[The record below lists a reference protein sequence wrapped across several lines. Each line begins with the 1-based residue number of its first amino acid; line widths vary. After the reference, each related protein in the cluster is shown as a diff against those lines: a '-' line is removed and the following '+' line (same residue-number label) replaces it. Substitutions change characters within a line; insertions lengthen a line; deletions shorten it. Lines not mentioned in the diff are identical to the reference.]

1 MKLRSL
7 IIGLGAALLLTGCAE
22 KKGYDNMALL
32 YGGNVQ
38 RNPSDWTKERLA
50 SHITYTDPEGN
61 ETWLFDAFLA
71 LEIWDK
77 GTDGNRVRSL
87 GTGYGNKS
95 GDRVSWQHFLDW
107 WFTPDNGFDALDQ
120 AVEDAKK
127 RIGRPAT
134 KRKVVISVPD
144 PIIYEDYK
152 DTLSSTVYWGE
163 LDGKQLDF
171 SKGEDRLAA
180 VHWFI
185 DQAIRRWKA
194 AGYRN
199 IVLEGFYCF
208 TEDIVTPGNGWSYE
222 LKKADQLYP
231 AISDYVHS
239 LGYTMSWIP
248 YNHAGGYNKWQ
259 DFHLDYVMM
268 QPNYLWHPEYSMDTY
283 KESVRKN
290 GLSMELELDGSVMS
304 GRKDAD
310 SARERFYRYM
320 EICHELD
327 LYGKRELSYY
337 LGSNTLND
345 LKNSSDPVDQQLYHD
360 FCRFVAGH
368 KVKR

>member
-50 SHITYTDPEGN
+50 SHVTYTDPEGN

-107 WFTPDNGFDALDQ
+107 WFTPGNGFDALDQ

-222 LKKADQLYP
+222 LKKSDQLYP

-290 GLSMELELDGSVMS
+290 GLSMELELDGSVMRGSS
-304 GRKDAD
+304 GSD

-320 EICHELD
+320 EICRELD

-337 LGSNTLND
+337 LGGNSLND